1 MDKNEIQQRLD
12 FINGEIDK
20 KERAVSNLRMVY
32 TVGVIGM
39 GYGILSIDEGKVIAG
54 LIVSMTGLIFELINS
69 NRLIDFEFERDMLE
83 LNLGYSDDGTDYNFD
98 DKKGGK
104 HFKK

>member
-20 KERAVSNLRMVY
+20 KEIAVSNLRMVY

-54 LIVSMTGLIFELINS
+54 FIVSMTGLIFELINS

-83 LNLGYSDDGTDYNFD
+83 LNLGYSDDSTDYNFD
-98 DKKGGK
+98 DKKGK
-104 HFKK
+104 CKK

>member
-20 KERAVSNLRMVY
+20 KEKAVSNLRMVY

-39 GYGILSIDEGKVIAG
+39 GYGILSIDERKVIAG

-83 LNLGYSDDGTDYNFD
+83 LNLGYSDDSTDYNFD
-98 DKKGGK
+98 DKKGK
-104 HFKK
+104 CKK